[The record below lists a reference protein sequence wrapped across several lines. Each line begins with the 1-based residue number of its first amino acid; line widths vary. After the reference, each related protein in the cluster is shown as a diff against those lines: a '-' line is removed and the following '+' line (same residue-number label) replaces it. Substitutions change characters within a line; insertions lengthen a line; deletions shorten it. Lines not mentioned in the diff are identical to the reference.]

1 MDKIAQTKKIL
12 EWLKAG
18 HSITPLEAL
27 QKFGCM
33 RLSGRIY
40 DIRHMGYNI
49 ITDYERSE
57 NARYA
62 RYWLETETT

>member
-18 HSITPLEAL
+18 HSITPIEAL

-49 ITDYERSE
+49 ITDYEQSE

>member
-1 MDKIAQTKKIL
+1 MNKIAQTKKLL

-27 QKFGCM
+27 QKFGIM

-40 DIRHMGYNI
+40 DLRHMGYKI
-49 ITDYERSE
+49 VTEWEQSE

-62 RYWLETETT
+62 RYWMEVETA